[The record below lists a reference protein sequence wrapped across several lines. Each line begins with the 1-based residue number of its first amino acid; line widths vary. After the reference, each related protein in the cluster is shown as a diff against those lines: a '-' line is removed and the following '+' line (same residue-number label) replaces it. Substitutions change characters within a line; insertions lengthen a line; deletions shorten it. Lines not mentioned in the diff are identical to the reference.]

1 MPKKMLI
8 MVIAGALVLMLLSV
22 GVTWFLLRPDPVAPD
37 ADVDAL
43 DIDAQAQTEV
53 LGPAIYYSIQPA
65 FVVNYPVGN
74 RVRFLQVELSVLA
87 RDDESIAVINN
98 HMPLIRNNILIA
110 LQGQDIQTLLTDAGK
125 TQLQLDIT
133 SVIQEVVNAHLG
145 RPGIE
150 SVLFINFVVQ

>member
-22 GVTWFLLRPDPVAPD
+22 GVTWFLLRPDPVAP
-37 ADVDAL
+37 DVDAL